1 MKPGG
6 DTMNRETLH
15 QTEAKRWIRFLVF
28 FLALAGVLI
37 EIVTTRLT
45 REIWFLFRFYTIQ
58 TNLLVAFSMLLWLF
72 IRDEKR
78 RYAGI
83 VRLFSNAVALW
94 ILITGILYGLLLAGF
109 YHPTGWKS
117 LSNLLMHYVTPLAM
131 VIHELIFSKPIV
143 SVWWLPAVWV
153 SYPLIYSGVSVL
165 SGLQNGFFPYWFLN
179 PTQNYPQGAGS
190 LLNVGL
196 FVGAMMIVFVSF
208 GFLMLRFNRRWTRE
222 DAS

>member
-1 MKPGG
+1 
-6 DTMNRETLH
+6 MNRETLH

-58 TNLLVAFSMLLWLF
+58 TNLLVAFSMLLCLF

-94 ILITGILYGLLLAGF
+94 ILITGILYG
-109 YHPTGWKS
+109 
-117 LSNLLMHYVTPLAM
+117 
-131 VIHELIFSKPIV
+131 
-143 SVWWLPAVWV
+143 
-153 SYPLIYSGVSVL
+153 
-165 SGLQNGFFPYWFLN
+165 
-179 PTQNYPQGAGS
+179 
-190 LLNVGL
+190 
-196 FVGAMMIVFVSF
+196 
-208 GFLMLRFNRRWTRE
+208 
-222 DAS
+222 